1 MSKYEVVE
9 KFVSINGEGTKA
21 GQLAVFIRFKGCN
34 LKCKYCDTKWA
45 NEQDT
50 LYQPMTE
57 EEILAD
63 FLGCSKKALAIRM
76 KQLGLLKKE
85 YLDNPFDL
93 VTVYPEVSEL

>member
-57 EEILAD
+57 
-63 FLGCSKKALAIRM
+63 
-76 KQLGLLKKE
+76 
-85 YLDNPFDL
+85 
-93 VTVYPEVSEL
+93 